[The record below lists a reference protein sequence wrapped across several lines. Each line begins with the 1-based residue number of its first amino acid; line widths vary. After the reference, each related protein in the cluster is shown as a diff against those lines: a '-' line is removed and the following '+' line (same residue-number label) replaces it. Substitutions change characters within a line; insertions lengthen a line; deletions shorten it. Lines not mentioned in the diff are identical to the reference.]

1 MSSRGWAELPL
12 GGFYLS
18 VRWEVEA
25 GEVLALFGPSGA
37 GKSLVLAMIAGLV
50 RPQRGQVEVDG
61 EAVLDTERGIWV
73 PPHLRRV
80 GYVPQHYGLFPHLS
94 VEGNVAFGLAR
105 WPREQAEQR
114 VTQLL
119 HAFELEALSRRR
131 PQSLSGGEQ
140 QRVALAR
147 AMAPG
152 PRLLLLD
159 EPFSA
164 LDAELRRRLRREL
177 RARLQGWQLPVVLV
191 AHDQEDV
198 LALAHRVVVLDGGRV
213 VAEGVPLEV
222 LGRPSAPTVA
232 RLVGVE
238 NVLEAE
244 VVEHHP
250 VEGTMTC
257 RVGETCLEVPSAAV
271 RPGERVLLGLR
282 ATDVLVAVQRPQ
294 GISARNVLPGS
305 VQDLVAVGHDLEV
318 VIDCGGVTLR
328 ARLTPGAVTELGL
341 APGSSAWA
349 ILKATAF
356 SIVEPELPEARD

>member
-12 GGFYLS
+12 GGFHLS

-147 AMAPG
+147 ALVAEPTI
-152 PRLLLLD
+152 LLAD
-159 EPFSA
+159 EPTGNLDPTLTMTIMSQLKAAHRRGTTVVVATHDSSIIERLPERTIA
-164 LDAELRRRLRREL
+164 LEW
-177 RARLQGWQLPVVLV
+177 GKLV
-191 AHDQEDV
+191 A
-198 LALAHRVVVLDGGRV
+198 G
-213 VAEGVPLEV
+213 EG
-222 LGRPSAPTVA
+222 
-232 RLVGVE
+232 
-238 NVLEAE
+238 
-244 VVEHHP
+244 
-250 VEGTMTC
+250 
-257 RVGETCLEVPSAAV
+257 
-271 RPGERVLLGLR
+271 
-282 ATDVLVAVQRPQ
+282 
-294 GISARNVLPGS
+294 
-305 VQDLVAVGHDLEV
+305 
-318 VIDCGGVTLR
+318 
-328 ARLTPGAVTELGL
+328 
-341 APGSSAWA
+341 
-349 ILKATAF
+349 
-356 SIVEPELPEARD
+356 